1 MFAGFQQGSAWPWK
15 EDRELPAYNR
25 HCPEQDDRVL
35 SDNFFHVQDD
45 PRWSLADP
53 ICTFVFAAL
62 VLLTTRAILRDI
74 SDILMERVPR
84 SQDAQAITAGLFAV
98 SYSSYCFP
106 PAACLS
112 ES

>member
-1 MFAGFQQGSAWPWK
+1 MALEA
-15 EDRELPAYNR
+15 ENRDLPAYNR
-25 HCPEQDDRVL
+25 HCPKQDDRVL
-35 SDNFFHVQDD
+35 SDNCLHMQDD

-98 SYSSYCFP
+98 NCSSFCFTQ
-106 PAACLS
+106 AACLS
-112 ES
+112 ESWI